1 VLEVVLVGNPI
12 MHHLVLGLD
21 PTPLGQAPFTLTTNR
36 ALVTRAGDLDLTLPY
51 ARCYV
56 GPCIAGHVGADTA
69 AAVLAEGPH
78 RSETTQLLVDIGTNA
93 EIVLGDRERVFAASS
108 PTGPAFEGAQL
119 SSGQRATHGSI
130 EKVRID
136 RDTLEPRFR
145 VIGVEPWSDEEGFTA
160 AIGPSGPSGI
170 CGSGVIDAIAEMY
183 LAGVIDTNGV
193 IDGSLAERTSRV
205 VADGRTFSYVLHEV
219 GGNRI
224 AITQNDVRA
233 IQLAKAALRA
243 GIDLLVEHAG
253 GPEITDVRL
262 AGAFGAHIDPLRALV
277 LGLVPDCPVDR
288 VRSVGNAAGT
298 GAVQALLSRGMRAEL
313 EDAAN
318 EIVKIETATEPRFQ
332 ELFVAAM
339 GVPHTTDPTPNLA
352 ASVTL
357 PTPSTAGPAAGRTR
371 RRSRGV
377 PA

>member
-1 VLEVVLVGNPI
+1 
-12 MHHLVLGLD
+12 M
-21 PTPLGQAPFTLTTNR
+21 
-36 ALVTRAGDLDLTLPY
+36 
-51 ARCYV
+51 
-56 GPCIAGHVGADTA
+56 
-69 AAVLAEGPH
+69 
-78 RSETTQLLVDIGTNA
+78 
-93 EIVLGDRERVFAASS
+93 
-108 PTGPAFEGAQL
+108 
-119 SSGQRATHGSI
+119 
-130 EKVRID
+130 
-136 RDTLEPRFR
+136 
-145 VIGVEPWSDEEGFTA
+145 
-160 AIGPSGPSGI
+160 
-170 CGSGVIDAIAEMY
+170 
-183 LAGVIDTNGV
+183 
-193 IDGSLAERTSRV
+193 
-205 VADGRTFSYVLHEV
+205 LHEV

>member
-1 VLEVVLVGNPI
+1 
-12 MHHLVLGLD
+12 
-21 PTPLGQAPFTLTTNR
+21 
-36 ALVTRAGDLDLTLPY
+36 
-51 ARCYV
+51 
-56 GPCIAGHVGADTA
+56 
-69 AAVLAEGPH
+69 
-78 RSETTQLLVDIGTNA
+78 
-93 EIVLGDRERVFAASS
+93 
-108 PTGPAFEGAQL
+108 TGPAFEGAQL

-130 EKVRID
+130 ERVRID
-136 RDTLEPRFR
+136 RDTLEPRFA
-145 VIGVEPWSDEEGFTA
+145 VIGVDAWSDQEGYTDA
-160 AIGPSGPSGI
+160 VGPSGPSGI

-183 LAGVIDTNGV
+183 LAGVIDSNGV
-193 IDGSLAERTSRV
+193 IDGSLAERTPRV
-205 VADGRTFSYVLHEV
+205 VADGRTFSYVLHESA
-219 GGNRI
+219 GHRI

-253 GPEITDVRL
+253 RPEITDVRL

-298 GAVQALLSRGMRAEL
+298 GAVQALLSRAMRAEL
-313 EDAAN
+313 EDTAN
-318 EIVKIETATEPRFQ
+318 EIVKIETATEGRFQ

-339 GVPHTTDPTPNLA
+339 GVPHSTDPTPHLA
-352 ASVTL
+352 GSVELPPPSASSD
-357 PTPSTAGPAAGRTR
+357 PSGAGRGR

>member
-1 VLEVVLVGNPI
+1 
-12 MHHLVLGLD
+12 
-21 PTPLGQAPFTLTTNR
+21 
-36 ALVTRAGDLDLTLPY
+36 
-51 ARCYV
+51 
-56 GPCIAGHVGADTA
+56 
-69 AAVLAEGPH
+69 
-78 RSETTQLLVDIGTNA
+78 
-93 EIVLGDRERVFAASS
+93 
-108 PTGPAFEGAQL
+108 
-119 SSGQRATHGSI
+119 
-130 EKVRID
+130 
-136 RDTLEPRFR
+136 
-145 VIGVEPWSDEEGFTA
+145 
-160 AIGPSGPSGI
+160 
-170 CGSGVIDAIAEMY
+170 VIDS
-183 LAGVIDTNGV
+183 NGV
-193 IDGSLAERTSRV
+193 IDGSLAERTTRV
-205 VADGRTFSYVLHEV
+205 VADGRTFSYVLSEA

-253 GPEITDVRL
+253 RPEITDVRL

-298 GAVQALLSRGMRAEL
+298 GAVQALLSRSRRTEL

-339 GVPHTTDPTPNLA
+339 GVPHSTDPTPHLA
-352 ASVTL
+352 ATINL
-357 PTPSTAGPAAGRTR
+357 PEPSASGPASGSGRPR
-371 RRSRGV
+371 RRARGV